1 MAKKKEAKPANE
13 NANNPYY
20 RKMHRLGLITTV
32 VSLAIFVGVPL
43 IVCLTYDI
51 MPSVK
56 NIIIAAG
63 SLAAIF
69 IPLSIAEIF
78 AEVPVMGSS
87 YYLAC
92 ITGNILNLKLPATM
106 NALKVADA
114 RQGTEKGDAVIGLAI
129 AASSLVTIVMLA
141 LAVLLLVPIKP
152 FLESEAVVTATTYV
166 LPALFGCMVLTLF
179 SNNVGGGVT
188 IHGRL
193 KAAVIPTAICAILF
207 FFVIPDLYESIEGII
222 MVICIPAVWFITK
235 KLYKMGKI
243 QVDLGTPE
251 DGAEGTEK
259 QIKAEETVEN
269 PGISP
274 IKD

>member
-1 MAKKKEAKPANE
+1 MVKEKKTKNVNE
-13 NANNPYY
+13 NMNNPYY
-20 RKMHRLGLITTV
+20 SKMHRLGLITTI
-32 VSLAIFVGVPL
+32 VSLILFVSVPVIIC
-43 IVCLTYDI
+43 IVYDI

-56 NIIIAAG
+56 NVVVAAG

-92 ITGNILNLKLPATM
+92 VTGNILNLKLPAAM

-141 LAVLLLVPIKP
+141 LGVFLLVPIKP
-152 FLESEAVVTATTYV
+152 FLESEAVTTAVTYV
-166 LPALFGCMVLTLF
+166 LPALFGCMVLTMF
-179 SNNVGGGVT
+179 SKDVGGGVT

-193 KAAVIPTAICAILF
+193 KAAVLPTAVCAILF

-222 MVICIPAVWFITK
+222 MVACIPIVWFITK
-235 KLYKMGKI
+235 RMYKKGKI
-243 QVDLGTPE
+243 RVDLGNIEENARKPE
-251 DGAEGTEK
+251 
-259 QIKAEETVEN
+259 
-269 PGISP
+269 
-274 IKD
+274 